1 MPKKLLRSASLS
13 ASVFVL
19 DDEKMLL
26 NIEKGWLIADIVRFV
41 LKQPEVVKVVKDNKD
56 YFPGD
61 VPDDDDGEDL

>member
-1 MPKKLLRSASLS
+1 
-13 ASVFVL
+13 
-19 DDEKMLL
+19 MLL

>member
-1 MPKKLLRSASLS
+1 
-13 ASVFVL
+13 
-19 DDEKMLL
+19 MLL

-61 VPDDDDGEDL
+61 VPDDNDDEDL